1 MRVIAHLVSIAGVV
15 ALGVVT
21 VPPGVS
27 AQVQAITYDQIL
39 DNPDNLQLSF
49 AYARQEA
56 GRGNLQGSAGSLERL
71 LLLEP
76 EWDTARLFYAVV
88 LYRLDDMDGALR
100 ELMIL
105 RQRELT
111 ASQLLEVE
119 RYIDLAKTGNS
130 MTRVYGDWSFG
141 VRYDTNPNLFP
152 DSGTLLYEDTPVPN
166 DFSKKSDSAFYTT
179 GRVRLEQSLGTGNG
193 DFLFLDTRG
202 WLNEQFKAD
211 RQDYISGRVEAGGT
225 FFFGPAA
232 ITPKL
237 IYSGLTLDRDHYL
250 DELGGGI
257 EITYALSPHLTLKT
271 AVSAVD
277 QDFHRTSLSTVGSK
291 RDGLALEVG
300 GGFAWRPV
308 QWNTFSIEAYYVDK
322 SADVAS
328 FAFDGVWGQA
338 SNLTLLGK
346 GTYLLSQLTI
356 WSFGYDAPDPRY
368 SSTTIRDDFR
378 LKARLAYGTPL
389 QTVADLFEAQLPPTL
404 GHMNF
409 QLSGSYTYQDS
420 NIPNL
425 DFDNW
430 SVEGLFTK
438 RFSF

>member
-1 MRVIAHLVSIAGVV
+1 MRVFVRLVLLAGV
-15 ALGVVT
+15 AGVGFLAG
-21 VPPGVS
+21 PLSAG
-27 AQVQAITYDQIL
+27 AQVREITYDQIL
-39 DNPDNLQLSF
+39 SNPDDLQLSF
-49 AYARQEA
+49 AYARQQA
-56 GRGNLQGSAGSLERL
+56 DKGNLQASAGSLERL
-71 LLLEP
+71 LLLQP
-76 EWDTARLFYAVV
+76 DWDVARLFYAMV
-88 LYRLDDMDGALR
+88 LYRLNDLDGALR

-105 RQRELT
+105 RERELT
-111 ASQLLEVE
+111 ASQRLEVE
-119 RYIDLAKTGNS
+119 RYIELARTGS
-130 MTRVYGDWSFG
+130 STTRIYGDWSFG
-141 VRYDTNPNLFP
+141 FRHDTNPNLAS
-152 DSGTLLYEDTPVPN
+152 DNGIVWYEDIPVPN
-166 DFSKKSDSAFYTT
+166 NVSKKSDTAFYSM
-179 GRVRLEQSLGTGNG
+179 GRVRLEHSLGTGNG

-202 WLNEQFKAD
+202 WLNEQFRAN

-225 FFFGPAA
+225 FFFGDAA

-237 IYSGLTLDRDHYL
+237 IYSGLTLDSDHYL
-250 DELGGGI
+250 DEFGGGL
-257 EITYALSPHLTLKT
+257 EIAYAISPHLTLKT
-271 AVSAVD
+271 AFTAVD
-277 QDFHRTSLSTVGSK
+277 QDYHKTSLSNVGSK
-291 RDGLALEVG
+291 RDGLSVEIG

-308 QWNTFSIEAYYVDK
+308 QWNTLSIEAYYVNK
-322 SADVAS
+322 AADVSS
-328 FAFDGVWGQA
+328 FAYDGVWGQL

-346 GTYLLSQLTI
+346 GTYLLAQLTM
-356 WSFGYDAPDPRY
+356 WDFSYDAPDPRY
-368 SSTTIRDDFR
+368 SATVIRDDFR